1 MAKQTAVESLRES
14 IRLLE
19 IQQAEEGK
27 ILKEQFK
34 ATYESLKLVNIVK
47 ASIKDLTESIEI
59 KTSLFDSIVSV
70 LTGYVTKKLMISSK
84 SNPFMKIIGLIMQF
98 GITNLVSKNAE
109 TIRTYITELI
119 DKFMHPAEEEVEEEV
134 PEPEA

>member
-1 MAKQTAVESLRES
+1 MAKQTAVESLKGS

-47 ASIKDLTESIEI
+47 VSIKDLTESIEI

>member
-19 IQQAEEGK
+19 IQQVAEGK

-34 ATYESLKLVNIVK
+34 ITYESLKLVNLVK
-47 ASIKDLTESIEI
+47 SSLKELTESVEI
-59 KTSLFDSIVSV
+59 KNNLFESIVSIV
-70 LTGYVTKKLMISSK
+70 TGYLTKKLMISSS
-84 SNPFMKIIGLIMQF
+84 SNPFKKILGALIQL
-98 GITNLVSKNAE
+98 GVTNLVAKNAE

-119 DKFMHPAEEEVEEEV
+119 DKYFHPAVEEV

>member
-1 MAKQTAVESLRES
+1 MAKQTAVESLKGS